1 LETEIEKKEID
12 LIEKEIE
19 LKNVYFI
26 NEKIIIEKNKALMEL
41 KDLKDKYNNLLKEN
55 KNLRIKCKNEKIN
68 FDEIFSKEKQINSF
82 LNELEATPIV
92 LEELKQ
98 KLKEMDLFIKKYHH
112 LMQDFFF
119 ST

>member
-1 LETEIEKKEID
+1 
-12 LIEKEIE
+12 
-19 LKNVYFI
+19 
-26 NEKIIIEKNKALMEL
+26 MEL

-112 LMQDFFF
+112 LMQDFF
-119 ST
+119 SQHEKNI